1 MENVDK
7 NIIDD
12 ALGLCSVVIRTKDK
26 GDLRDVAMESMA
38 PRAFDLREVD
48 YAYKQLETPLYL
60 EKLGILKII
69 SKTPRPHQFV
79 LNHTPK
85 GYCLV
90 KFDYDLAEKWTNE
103 IIESRLS
110 GKHDI
115 YADEVWGKDFK
126 FNEKE
131 NTLYL
136 SPYGKCAFS
145 MKSVPTG
152 AKINQRALLLKLV
165 TEAGEDGIGSGFLVK
180 QLKQHGSKDPDNR
193 RIDAMIVALNRRFK
207 REFLG
212 AKVAIINIGSQGVKR
227 IKLSV
232 RPLPKR

>member
-12 ALGLCSVVIRTKDK
+12 ALSLCSDVIRTKDK
-26 GDLRDVAMESMA
+26 GDLRDIAMESMA
-38 PRAFDLREVD
+38 PRAFDIREVD

-60 EKLGILKII
+60 EKIGILKII

-79 LNHTPK
+79 LNHVPK
-85 GYCLV
+85 GYHLV
-90 KFDYDLAEKWTNE
+90 KFDYDLAEKWSNE
-103 IIESRLS
+103 LLESRLS
-110 GKHDI
+110 GKQDV
-115 YADEVWGKDFK
+115 YAGETWSNDFR

-136 SPYGKCAFS
+136 SPYGKCKFS
-145 MKSVPTG
+145 MKNIPSG
-152 AKINQRALLLKLV
+152 AKENQRTL
-165 TEAGEDGIGSGFLVK
+165 LVK
-180 QLKQHGSKDPDNR
+180 VITDVGDDGVSPNTIREQFKQHKLKVPDNR
-193 RIDAMIVALNRRFK
+193 RIDAMIVALNKRFQ
-207 REFLG
+207 REFTG

-232 RPLPKR
+232 RPLLKR